1 MFQMDPSWQQI
12 QSQVWSMSHYAE
24 VRIMP
29 RCGRRL
35 FPDNGSVLVSAA

>member
-1 MFQMDPSWQQI
+1 VSWQQI
-12 QSQVWSMSHYAE
+12 QSHWWSISHYAE

-35 FPDNGSVLVSAA
+35 VPDNGSVLMSAA